1 MQDIYPIDIDIVI
14 CRLPDTILASDYVRR
29 LDMLR
34 MRAVAFVKHLVRLV
48 THLDFTDDQLMELEK
63 QMKKM

>member
-1 MQDIYPIDIDIVI
+1 
-14 CRLPDTILASDYVRR
+14 
-29 LDMLR
+29 MLR
-34 MRAVAFVKHLVRLV
+34 IRAVAFGKHLVRLV